1 MIRCHEMRLY
11 GKAELGFTLL
21 EVLVALALIGIGFSA
36 TFGVVSGVHKLEDR
50 ASAQNVAMLFARA
63 TLDEFIETGATDD
76 SDAPGD
82 ARFGGHEFSYR
93 LTSKPFKIASL
104 NGSVRDEFPAKL
116 DQVDIE
122 VFWGGIGVRQS
133 YRLVTLVSR
142 QMRAVSA
149 SKAATPSIPAT
160 GLPIATRAQQ

>member
-1 MIRCHEMRLY
+1 MIRCYDMRLH
-11 GKAELGFTLL
+11 GRAELGFTLL

-63 TLDEFIETGATDD
+63 TLDEFIETGGTEG
-76 SDAPGD
+76 SDGQED
-82 ARFGGHEFSYR
+82 ARFGRHEFSYR
-93 LTSKPFKIASL
+93 LTVRPFKIASP
-104 NGSVRDEFPAKL
+104 NGSGRDESAAKL

-122 VFWGGIGVRQS
+122 VFWGGVGVRQS

-142 QMRAVSA
+142 QIRAVSA
-149 SKAATPSIPAT
+149 SKAPTPASA
-160 GLPIATRAQQ
+160 LPIATRAQQ